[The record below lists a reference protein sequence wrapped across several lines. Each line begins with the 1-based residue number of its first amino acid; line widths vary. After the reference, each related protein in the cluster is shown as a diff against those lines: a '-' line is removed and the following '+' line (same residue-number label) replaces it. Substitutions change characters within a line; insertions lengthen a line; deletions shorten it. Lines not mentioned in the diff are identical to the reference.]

1 MGSTAALYIVATPI
15 GNLADMVPRGLTILQ
30 QVAVIAAE
38 DTRHSRR
45 LLDHFGIDTPLV
57 AYHDHSGPQ
66 VLAALRQ
73 RWSRGEQVALISDAG
88 TPLVADPGYRLVDAA
103 HEDGVRVVPIPGP
116 SAALAALSASGL
128 PSDRFVFEGF
138 LPARSTARRQRLR
151 QLSAE
156 ERTLVFYEAPHRL
169 QETLGDAVAE
179 LGPERPATLAREL
192 TKQFETVRRATLG
205 ALHQWVAEDANQRRG
220 ESVLVVGGAR
230 QAASEAEQEGER
242 LLRLL
247 LEELPLA
254 RAAALAA
261 RFSGDRKSRI
271 YQLGLDWQ

>member
-1 MGSTAALYIVATPI
+1 MHRHRRVALAGRHGRGPTLLGRPPRLGMGSTAALYIVATPI

-103 HEDGVRVVPIPGP
+103 HVVGVRVVPFPGP
-116 SAALAALSASGL
+116 RAALASLFARCL
-128 PSDRFVFEGF
+128 PSDRFVSECF
-138 LPARSTARRQRLR
+138 LPARSTAPRHRLR
-151 QLSAE
+151 QLFAE
-156 ERTLVFYEAPHRL
+156 ERSLVFYRAPHRL
-169 QETLGDAVAE
+169 QHALSEAVVE
-179 LGPERPATLAREL
+179 LHPERPTPRAREL
-192 TKQFETVRRATLG
+192 SKQFESVRRAPLG
-205 ALHQWVAEDANQRRG
+205 A
-220 ESVLVVGGAR
+220 
-230 QAASEAEQEGER
+230 
-242 LLRLL
+242 
-247 LEELPLA
+247 
-254 RAAALAA
+254 
-261 RFSGDRKSRI
+261 
-271 YQLGLDWQ
+271 